1 MAEPRVVIV
10 GAGFGGLAVARTLRR
25 DRVRVTVVDRQ
36 NYHTFM
42 PLLYQVATAG
52 LEPQDIAHPVR
63 SILRR
68 MPNAN
73 FRLAEIAGGDL
84 EARVLETSSGERIP
98 FDLLVLAPGSE
109 TETYAIPGVC
119 ENAHR
124 LHSIDEARA
133 YRNHV
138 LRILERAEWVEDAA
152 ERARLLT
159 FVVVGGGPT
168 GLETAGALAEM
179 RRHLIPRDYPAV
191 DPANVRVI
199 LIEAKA
205 RILDGMPDPLP
216 ARALR
221 SAGELGI
228 EVRRHAS
235 VESVLP
241 DRVELAGGGTIPTRT
256 VLWAAGV
263 RGARLA
269 ALLGLAEGRAG
280 RVPVGPTLQVHRHP
294 HVYVV
299 GDLACV
305 ESAEALPQLA
315 PVAQQQGRLVAR
327 NIRAGL
333 AGRPGEP
340 FRYRDRGRLATI
352 GRSRAVA
359 DLFGLRLSGVLAWW
373 FWLVFHLMTLV
384 GFRNRAVV
392 LVNWAYSYFTYDRG
406 ARAIVG
412 GTRRSRTPD
421 P

>member
-1 MAEPRVVIV
+1 
-10 GAGFGGLAVARTLRR
+10 
-25 DRVRVTVVDRQ
+25 
-36 NYHTFM
+36 M

-68 MPNAN
+68 TPNAS
-73 FRLAEIAGGDL
+73 FRLSEIVGGDL
-84 EARVLETSSGERIP
+84 EERMLETSAGEQIP

-109 TETYAIPGVC
+109 TETYAIPGVS
-119 ENAHR
+119 ENAYR

-138 LRILERAEWVEDAA
+138 LRMLERADWVEDAA
-152 ERARLLT
+152 ERERLLT

-191 DPANVRVI
+191 DQANVRVI
-199 LIEAKA
+199 LVEAKP
-205 RILDGMPDPLP
+205 RILDGMADPLP
-216 ARALR
+216 ERALR

-228 EVRRHAS
+228 EVRRDVS
-235 VESVLP
+235 VERVLP
-241 DRVELAGGGTIPTRT
+241 DRVELADGGTIPTHT

-280 RVPVGPTLQVHRHP
+280 RVPVRSTLQLHRHP
-294 HVYVV
+294 HVYVI
-299 GDLACV
+299 GDLAHV
-305 ESAEALPQLA
+305 EGAESLPQLA

-327 NIRAGL
+327 NIRAGF
-333 AGRPGEP
+333 AGRPGAP

-359 DLFGLRLSGVLAWW
+359 DLFGLKLSGVLAWW
-373 FWLVFHLMTLV
+373 FWLVFHLLTLV

-412 GTRRSRTPD
+412 GAPRSGTPD
-421 P
+421 S